1 MTDSASYGNWVCENY
16 NNWRAN
22 KCAYGYYYYDE
33 SINISL
39 SYYNGSSLLDT
50 KYIASTRRR
59 RDNYEYYPSEQ
70 GRPPRGWAASVQF
83 NTYEPTASRNF
94 TLIAVP
100 VLTGYTYKWDTSSSA
115 TVGTYNTN
123 DVITL
128 SNSTNIYAIAKANTY
143 TLNYNLNSGTLSGNP
158 TSITVTYNS
167 AYNIPLPTRT
177 NYTFNSWYTD
187 SGLTSAI
194 NSSGEKWTLTTVT
207 NLYAKWTGI
216 QYNITW
222 GLNGGTGGTSGVA
235 TINYGSTLSFPSSVN
250 SPTKTGYTFAGW
262 NDGTTTYDAGA
273 SFTYQFTTGKSY
285 TAQWTVKQYTA
296 SYNANSGSST
306 PSSAT
311 VNYDASYKLP
321 AAISRTGYTFNGWL
335 TGSTNRAA
343 GSSFTWNYTENTN
356 FTAQWTVK
364 QYTASY
370 NANSGS
376 STPSSATVNYDASYT
391 LPAAISRTGY
401 TFNGW
406 LTGSTNRAAGSSFT
420 WNYTENTNFTAQWTV
435 KQYTASYNANS
446 GSSTPSSATVN
457 YDASYTLPAAISRT
471 GYTFS
476 GWLTGS
482 TNRGAGSS
490 FTWNYTENT
499 IFTAQWTVNTY
510 IITFRDP
517 AETDPNKNLST
528 SVVTYDVKYT
538 FSNGSKANHTFVAWY
553 TTSALTGSP
562 IIADGSAFWTTASNT
577 TLYAKFTINGYNLIF
592 NTNGIGTTSGTGGTK
607 TNSLVI
613 SDSVLTTTSTPPILI
628 PKAVGYTFNGWFDAT
643 TSGTKKINNDGSG
656 GYTMPSAATT
666 LYAQWTDKIS
676 IRLSDL
682 RDTFGEILPSSVSI
696 GEYREI
702 IGHQTTPKIST
713 SLKSQFKGKGPNL

>member
-401 TFNGW
+401 TF
-406 LTGSTNRAAGSSFT
+406 
-420 WNYTENTNFTAQWTV
+420 
-435 KQYTASYNANS
+435 
-446 GSSTPSSATVN
+446 
-457 YDASYTLPAAISRT
+457 
-471 GYTFS
+471 S